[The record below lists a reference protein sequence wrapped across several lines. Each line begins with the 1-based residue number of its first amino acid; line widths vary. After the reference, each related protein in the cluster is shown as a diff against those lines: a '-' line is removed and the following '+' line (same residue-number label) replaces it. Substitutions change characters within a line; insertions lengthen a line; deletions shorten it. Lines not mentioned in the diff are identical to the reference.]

1 MADESQ
7 VRAFYAGK
15 NFFIT
20 GGTGFVG
27 LCLIEK
33 ILRCMPDVGKI
44 YLLMR
49 PKKGKEISERLE
61 EFPKNPV
68 FEKLLESHSTDIF
81 KKLIPVSGDVGEA
94 NLGLSPADRQMLID
108 NINVVIHSA
117 ATLDFQES
125 LRPTVNI
132 NLLGTRRI
140 MELCKDA
147 KDLKVMIHVSS
158 AYVNSFL
165 TEAHEK
171 VYEAPEDA
179 QKVIS
184 LVETLN
190 DESLLQIEH
199 KLLKSHPNTY
209 TFTKHLAEHEVIKCI
224 DMFPCTIVRPTMIVA
239 SWKEPIPGWTCSK
252 VGPQG
257 FLMGAAKGVVRRL
270 PLAKEKVADYIPVD
284 VVINQ
289 LLVAGWEAAKS
300 KSGLTVYHCSSS
312 TCNPFTW
319 TMLDNTVNNMLHKYP
334 LKSAVWYPHLK
345 FVPTLLMFRI
355 SAIFVHFFP
364 AFLLDLM
371 LRVTGGRP
379 ILIRLHKNV
388 WNSLNRLERFIFSE
402 WKFYNPNTLELSTK
416 LSKKDKELF
425 YIDVTSLQ
433 WVEYFSTLHLGVRR
447 YLNKE
452 KESSLPA
459 ARNKDMVLLVFHVIW
474 QLFIMG
480 LLWYIFAWQTGLTLA
495 TSAWIAPIIYVL
507 YNLL

>member
-402 WKFYNPNTLELSTK
+402 WKFYNPNTLELATK

-480 LLWYIFAWQTGLTLA
+480 MLWYIFAWQTGLTLA